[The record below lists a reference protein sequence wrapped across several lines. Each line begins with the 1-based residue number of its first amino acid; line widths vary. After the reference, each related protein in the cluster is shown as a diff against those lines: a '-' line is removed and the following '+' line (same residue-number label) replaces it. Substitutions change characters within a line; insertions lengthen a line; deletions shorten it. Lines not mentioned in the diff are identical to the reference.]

1 MICSCDTLVVVL
13 DTKQA
18 TKLLQPFLHKNLS
31 KIVQTKK
38 RTDDWEEIGG
48 DPQPDGLTAEEEE
61 ELIVRGGEEEEEE
74 EEDNDDEKYNY
85 GYEEE
90 ESERGDEEEDE
101 VMKEIGSKGDDD
113 DMDPLDEYGEL

>member
-1 MICSCDTLVVVL
+1 MFMWYLGGGIGHKVSHQASPTIPSGELVKDSV
-13 DTKQA
+13 DQEE
-18 TKLLQPFLHKNLS
+18 NS
-31 KIVQTKK
+31 
-38 RTDDWEEIGG
+38 DDWEEIGG

-61 ELIVRGGEEEEEE
+61 LVVHGGEEEEE
-74 EEDNDDEKYNY
+74 EEDNDDEKYDY

-101 VMKEIGSKGDDD
+101 VMKEIWSEGDDD